1 MLEIVNPTSICHL
14 VGDKCS
20 SLDQQI
26 AHVAQRQFGIITTDQ
41 LNILG
46 LGRNG
51 VSRRSLRGR
60 LVRIHRGVYVVG
72 AGPLTR
78 NQRCLAGTLAVGDDA
93 GLSHLTAAIVQGFW
107 KRSQLTE
114 IHVTCGRR
122 VSVPGVQVHQSKH
135 WNPASDRAVS
145 DGLPCTSVE
154 LMALDLTQELTRYQ
168 ITNVVKE
175 AAFWG
180 RFSSTIFRREVERL
194 SGRAGVNVARQAVA
208 SYEAGCA
215 GTRSALEDRMVKLVQ
230 ISGVSMPDEA
240 GVPVGP
246 HEVDLIWRDQQLIV
260 EVDGPGHRQPNS
272 RKKDPARDA
281 DLRRMGFQVVR
292 FTNLQIDYHP
302 EWVVEQLEQLI

>member
-1 MLEIVNPTSICHL
+1 
-14 VGDKCS
+14 
-20 SLDQQI
+20 
-26 AHVAQRQFGIITTDQ
+26 
-41 LNILG
+41 
-46 LGRNG
+46 
-51 VSRRSLRGR
+51 
-60 LVRIHRGVYVVG
+60 
-72 AGPLTR
+72 
-78 NQRCLAGTLAVGDDA
+78 
-93 GLSHLTAAIVQGFW
+93 
-107 KRSQLTE
+107 
-114 IHVTCGRR
+114 
-122 VSVPGVQVHQSKH
+122 
-135 WNPASDRAVS
+135 
-145 DGLPCTSVE
+145 
-154 LMALDLTQELTRYQ
+154 MALDLTQELTRYQ